1 MSAVCPLRTGTA
13 LRRTRESRRRFARS
27 SLLKQAV
34 QPMSRQDTDQP
45 SGKDKGKEKDGEN
58 ASPIADDWDVDFGA
72 NSFGE
77 LTTEKRILLA
87 IVIFIKLCLVV
98 GALYFFICAL
108 SFMATGFRLVS
119 CSSSSVAWVGV
130 VPAAVAVPCPHP
142 TSLPPP
148 HPPSGG
154 GQAGGRGLRE
164 LRGLQQPR
172 GGPAHRPRTPNLAPQ
187 PSPRPHVAPAPIFQP
202 ELQP

>member
-1 MSAVCPLRTGTA
+1 MSKPG
-13 LRRTRESRRRFARS
+13 
-27 SLLKQAV
+27 
-34 QPMSRQDTDQP
+34 TDQP
-45 SGKDKGKEKDGEN
+45 SGKDKDKDKDGEQ

-77 LTTEKRILLA
+77 LTTEKRIMLA

-130 VPAAVAVPCPHP
+130 VPAAVVVPCPHP

-148 HPPSGG
+148 PQAYPHPTPPRWR
-154 GQAGGRGLRE
+154 AGRRA
-164 LRGLQQPR
+164 RSS
-172 GGPAHRPRTPNLAPQ
+172 RTPRSSTTPWRASSSASNPKPCPPTLAS
-187 PSPRPHVAPAPIFQP
+187 PSPVAQAPFSNPNSNPDPRQACSWACS
-202 ELQP
+202 

>member
-1 MSAVCPLRTGTA
+1 MSKA
-13 LRRTRESRRRFARS
+13 
-27 SLLKQAV
+27 
-34 QPMSRQDTDQP
+34 DTNPP
-45 SGKDKGKEKDGEN
+45 SGKDKGKDKDGEN

-87 IVIFIKLCLVV
+87 FVIFIKLCLVV

-130 VPAAVAVPCPHP
+130 VPAAVVVPCPHP

-172 GGPAHRPRTPNLAPQ
+172 GGQAHRPRTPNPAPQ
-187 PSPRPHVAPAPIFQP
+187 PSPRPHLAPAPIFQP

>member
-1 MSAVCPLRTGTA
+1 MYLEDWRVKAG
-13 LRRTRESRRRFARS
+13 
-27 SLLKQAV
+27 
-34 QPMSRQDTDQP
+34 DQP
-45 SGKDKGKEKDGEN
+45 SGQRKQAGEALLTKGDAAGEQ

-87 IVIFIKLCLVV
+87 FVIFIKLCLVV

-119 CSSSSVAWVGV
+119 CSSSGVGMGRSG
-130 VPAAVAVPCPHP
+130 ASRPCG
-142 TSLPPP
+142 SLPPP
-148 HPPSGG
+148 HKPTPTPPPLRWR
-154 GQAGGRGLRE
+154 AGRRA
-164 LRGLQQPR
+164 RSS
-172 GGPAHRPRTPNLAPQ
+172 RTPRSSTTPWRASSSASNPEPCPPNLTS
-187 PSPRPHVAPAPIFQP
+187 PSRCPSPIFQP

>member
-1 MSAVCPLRTGTA
+1 MKFILLEHVRCLPPPYRDGAPTNPREPTA
-13 LRRTRESRRRFARS
+13 FARS

-34 QPMSRQDTDQP
+34 QPMSRQEADQP
-45 SGKDKGKEKDGEN
+45 SGKDKDKEKDGEN

-87 IVIFIKLCLVV
+87 LVIFIKLCLVV

-119 CSSSSVAWVGV
+119 CSSSSVA
-130 VPAAVAVPCPHP
+130 
-142 TSLPPP
+142 
-148 HPPSGG
+148 
-154 GQAGGRGLRE
+154 
-164 LRGLQQPR
+164 
-172 GGPAHRPRTPNLAPQ
+172 
-187 PSPRPHVAPAPIFQP
+187 
-202 ELQP
+202 

>member
-1 MSAVCPLRTGTA
+1 MYLEDWRVKAG
-13 LRRTRESRRRFARS
+13 
-27 SLLKQAV
+27 
-34 QPMSRQDTDQP
+34 DQP
-45 SGKDKGKEKDGEN
+45 SGHRKPAGEALLSKEAKVGEQ

-77 LTTEKRILLA
+77 LTTEKRIMLA

-130 VPAAVAVPCPHP
+130 VPAAVVVPCPHP

-148 HPPSGG
+148 HPSQVAGR
-154 GQAGGRGLRE
+154 QAGEVFSNSEVFNNPVAGKLIGLE
-164 LRGLQQPR
+164 PQTLPPNPR
-172 GGPAHRPRTPNLAPQ
+172 LALTCRP
-187 PSPRPHVAPAPIFQP
+187 SPIFQP

>member
-1 MSAVCPLRTGTA
+1 MYLEDWRVKAG
-13 LRRTRESRRRFARS
+13 E
-27 SLLKQAV
+27 
-34 QPMSRQDTDQP
+34 QP
-45 SGKDKGKEKDGEN
+45 SGQRKQAGDALLTKGDAAGEQ

-87 IVIFIKLCLVV
+87 FVIFIKLCLVV

-130 VPAAVAVPCPHP
+130 VPAAVVVPCPHP

-148 HPPSGG
+148 P
-154 GQAGGRGLRE
+154 QAY
-164 LRGLQQPR
+164 P
-172 GGPAHRPRTPNLAPQ
+172 HRTPLRWRAGRRARFSRTPRSSTTPWRASSCGSNPQ
-187 PSPRPHVAPAPIFQP
+187 PQPYRPKPHPHPN
-202 ELQP
+202 

>member
-1 MSAVCPLRTGTA
+1 MYLEDWRVKAG
-13 LRRTRESRRRFARS
+13 
-27 SLLKQAV
+27 
-34 QPMSRQDTDQP
+34 DQP
-45 SGKDKGKEKDGEN
+45 SGQRKQAGEALLTKGDAAGEQ

-77 LTTEKRILLA
+77 LTTEKRIMLA
-87 IVIFIKLCLVV
+87 FVIFIKLCLVV

-154 GQAGGRGLRE
+154 GQAGGRGLLE

-172 GGPAHRPRTPNLAPQ
+172 GGQASPASNPKPCPPTLTS
-187 PSPRPHVAPAPIFQP
+187 PSPVAQAPFSNPNSNPDPRQACSWACS
-202 ELQP
+202 

>member
-1 MSAVCPLRTGTA
+1 MS
-13 LRRTRESRRRFARS
+13 
-27 SLLKQAV
+27 K
-34 QPMSRQDTDQP
+34 QDTNPP
-45 SGKDKGKEKDGEN
+45 SGKDKDKEKDGEN

-77 LTTEKRILLA
+77 LTTEKRIMLA

-130 VPAAVAVPCPHP
+130 VPAAAAVPCLHP

-148 HPPSGG
+148 RPPQVAGR
-154 GQAGGRGLRE
+154 QAGEVFANSEVFNNPVAGKLIGLE
-164 LRGLQQPR
+164 
-172 GGPAHRPRTPNLAPQ
+172 PRTLPPNPHLALTSPQ
-187 PSPRPHVAPAPIFQP
+187 PPFSNPNSNPDPRQACSWACS
-202 ELQP
+202 

>member
-87 IVIFIKLCLVV
+87 FVIFIKLCLVV

-130 VPAAVAVPCPHP
+130 VPAAVVVPWPHKP
-142 TSLPPP
+142 TPTP
-148 HPPSGG
+148 PPSGG

-172 GGPAHRPRTPNLAPQ
+172 GGQAHRRRTPNLLPPN
-187 PSPRPHVAPAPIFQP
+187 PSPRPHLSP
-202 ELQP
+202 

>member
-1 MSAVCPLRTGTA
+1 MS
-13 LRRTRESRRRFARS
+13 
-27 SLLKQAV
+27 K
-34 QPMSRQDTDQP
+34 QDTNPP
-45 SGKDKGKEKDGEN
+45 SGKDKDKEKDGEN

-87 IVIFIKLCLVV
+87 LVIFIKLCLVV

-130 VPAAVAVPCPHP
+130 VPAAAAVPCPHP
-142 TSLPPP
+142 TSLPLSLI
-148 HPPSGG
+148 H
-154 GQAGGRGLRE
+154 
-164 LRGLQQPR
+164 
-172 GGPAHRPRTPNLAPQ
+172 
-187 PSPRPHVAPAPIFQP
+187 I
-202 ELQP
+202 

>member
-1 MSAVCPLRTGTA
+1 MYLEDWRVKPG
-13 LRRTRESRRRFARS
+13 E
-27 SLLKQAV
+27 
-34 QPMSRQDTDQP
+34 QP
-45 SGKDKGKEKDGEN
+45 SGQRKQAGEALLTKGDAAGEQ

-72 NSFGE
+72 DGFGE

-87 IVIFIKLCLVV
+87 FVIFIKLCLVV

-130 VPAAVAVPCPHP
+130 VPAAVVVPCPHP

-172 GGPAHRPRTPNLAPQ
+172 GGQAHRPRTPNPAPQ
-187 PSPRPHVAPAPIFQP
+187 PSPRPHLAPAPIFQP

>member
-1 MSAVCPLRTGTA
+1 MS
-13 LRRTRESRRRFARS
+13 
-27 SLLKQAV
+27 K
-34 QPMSRQDTDQP
+34 QDTDQP
-45 SGKDKGKEKDGEN
+45 SGKDKDKEKDGEN

-87 IVIFIKLCLVV
+87 FVIFIKLCLVV

-130 VPAAVAVPCPHP
+130 VPAAVVVPVG
-142 TSLPPP
+142 LLDLEEDLLGVDQLRDPPFDVEP
-148 HPPSGG
+148 DV
-154 GQAGGRGLRE
+154 L
-164 LRGLQQPR
+164 GLQ
-172 GGPAHRPRTPNLAPQ
+172 
-187 PSPRPHVAPAPIFQP
+187 VAIGFVTISKHPFPFRFKFHCGFAIIFYT
-202 ELQP
+202 

>member
-1 MSAVCPLRTGTA
+1 MYLEDWRVKAG
-13 LRRTRESRRRFARS
+13 
-27 SLLKQAV
+27 
-34 QPMSRQDTDQP
+34 DQP
-45 SGKDKGKEKDGEN
+45 SGQRKQAGEALLTKGDAAGEQ

-87 IVIFIKLCLVV
+87 FVIFIKLCLVV

-130 VPAAVAVPCPHP
+130 VPAAAVVPCPHP

-148 HPPSGG
+148 HPPLRWR
-154 GQAGGRGLRE
+154 AGRRA
-164 LRGLQQPR
+164 RSS
-172 GGPAHRPRTPNLAPQ
+172 RTPRSSTTPWRASSSASNPKPCPPTLTS
-187 PSPRPHVAPAPIFQP
+187 PSPCPSPHFFQP

>member
-1 MSAVCPLRTGTA
+1 MYLEDWRVKAG
-13 LRRTRESRRRFARS
+13 
-27 SLLKQAV
+27 
-34 QPMSRQDTDQP
+34 DQP
-45 SGKDKGKEKDGEN
+45 SGQRKPAGEALLSKEAKVGEQ

-87 IVIFIKLCLVV
+87 FVIFIKLCLVV

-130 VPAAVAVPCPHP
+130 
-142 TSLPPP
+142 
-148 HPPSGG
+148 
-154 GQAGGRGLRE
+154 
-164 LRGLQQPR
+164 
-172 GGPAHRPRTPNLAPQ
+172 
-187 PSPRPHVAPAPIFQP
+187 
-202 ELQP
+202 

>member
-1 MSAVCPLRTGTA
+1 MYLEDWRVKAG
-13 LRRTRESRRRFARS
+13 
-27 SLLKQAV
+27 
-34 QPMSRQDTDQP
+34 DQP
-45 SGKDKGKEKDGEN
+45 SGQRKQAGEALLTKGDAAGEN

-77 LTTEKRILLA
+77 LTTEKRIMLA
-87 IVIFIKLCLVV
+87 FVIFIKLCLVV

-130 VPAAVAVPCPHP
+130 VPAAVVVPCPHP

-148 HPPSGG
+148 HPPQVAGR
-154 GQAGGRGLRE
+154 QAGEVFANSEVFNNPVAGKLIGLE
-164 LRGLQQPR
+164 
-172 GGPAHRPRTPNLAPQ
+172 PRTLPPNPHLALTSPQ
-187 PSPRPHVAPAPIFQP
+187 PPFSNPNSNPDPRQACSWACS
-202 ELQP
+202 

>member
-1 MSAVCPLRTGTA
+1 MSKA
-13 LRRTRESRRRFARS
+13 
-27 SLLKQAV
+27 
-34 QPMSRQDTDQP
+34 DTNPP
-45 SGKDKGKEKDGEN
+45 SGKDKGKDKDGEN

-77 LTTEKRILLA
+77 LTTEKRIMLA
-87 IVIFIKLCLVV
+87 LVIFIKLCLVV

-119 CSSSSVAWVGV
+119 CSSSGVGMGRSG
-130 VPAAVAVPCPHP
+130 ASRPCG
-142 TSLPPP
+142 SLPPP
-148 HPPSGG
+148 HKPTPTPPPSGG

-172 GGPAHRPRTPNLAPQ
+172 GGQAHRPRTPNPAPQ
-187 PSPRPHVAPAPIFQP
+187 PSPRPHLAPAPIFQP

>member
-1 MSAVCPLRTGTA
+1 MSKA
-13 LRRTRESRRRFARS
+13 
-27 SLLKQAV
+27 
-34 QPMSRQDTDQP
+34 DTNPP
-45 SGKDKGKEKDGEN
+45 SGKDKGKDKDGEN

-87 IVIFIKLCLVV
+87 FVIFIKLCLVV

-130 VPAAVAVPCPHP
+130 VPAAVVVPCPHP

-148 HPPSGG
+148 P
-154 GQAGGRGLRE
+154 QAY
-164 LRGLQQPR
+164 P
-172 GGPAHRPRTPNLAPQ
+172 HRTPLRWRAGRRARSSRTPRSSTTPWRASSSASNPKPCPPTLTS
-187 PSPRPHVAPAPIFQP
+187 PSPRPSPHFFQP